1 MVMRRSRRPRA
12 PDAPAGRAG
21 EGDAIGR
28 ETVRI
33 TCRPHRGPR
42 LAGRCCTRTT
52 VGAQVDDDLIA
63 WIATLRERVERG
75 EFAGRGPV
83 SFDRWAP
90 GLPLEQFIRVMLAD
104 LDGWEGL

>member
-1 MVMRRSRRPRA
+1 M
-12 PDAPAGRAG
+12 
-21 EGDAIGR
+21 
-28 ETVRI
+28 
-33 TCRPHRGPR
+33 
-42 LAGRCCTRTT
+42 
-52 VGAQVDDDLIA
+52 DDDLIA

-104 LDGWEGL
+104 LDGWEGLPRRHREQRVNVVGRLRLVDDFKYLRESIG